1 MMRARTLVATLLVLA
16 PTALSAQL
24 IPVRIGRRGPAQ
36 PQPLPPQ
43 PTPVALQLAY
53 TRSHL
58 SFESY
63 PMVSF
68 TTAPGLAPRPAGSW
82 ASIGVG
88 THADYRIARFM
99 SATMD
104 LTSSL
109 YGGPALTQ
117 TAEVGA
123 RFNRA
128 RGGGRW
134 YPYFDLR
141 AGYIATY
148 LNSAAAYGDVY
159 SVPTY
164 NDRYSHG
171 FGAIAG
177 AGFEYALTNAMSLM
191 TGASLLRGG
200 LTQHSLESSSAVDQH
215 FTITSLR
222 YTLGLRF
229 NPVYAV
235 HPGRTDQK
243 TTNR

>member
-1 MMRARTLVATLLVLA
+1 MMRARTFVAALLVLA
-16 PTALSAQL
+16 PSALSAQL

-58 SFESY
+58 SFETY

-68 TTAPGLAPRPAGSW
+68 TSVPGFAPGRAGSW

-88 THADYRIARFM
+88 THADYRLARFM
-99 SATMD
+99 TATMD

-109 YGGPALTQ
+109 FGGPALMQ

-141 AGYIATY
+141 AGYLASY
-148 LNSAAAYGDVY
+148 LNSGAVNGDVY
-159 SVPTY
+159 TLPTY

-171 FGAIAG
+171 FAAIAG
-177 AGFEYALTNAMSLM
+177 AGFEYALTSAMSLT
-191 TGASLLRGG
+191 TGASLLSGG
-200 LTQHSLESSSAVDQH
+200 LTLESSSATDQY

-229 NPVYAV
+229 NPVYAL